1 MLLTILMFKDMG
13 KSKFFIELTDREGTT
28 LYYKRGLD
36 KQEMING
43 ALMTY
48 TEYELTGNI
57 KEAREFYDE
66 YDAKNCLT
74 LMKTNRPAW
83 MEQFNA
89 RVYRMMGNKEFISVN
104 TRPFAHIL
112 RTIKGYKLAN
122 EAGKKAIMEKLF
134 YNDELYKACEYALN
148 ELNKLK

>member
-1 MLLTILMFKDMG
+1 MG